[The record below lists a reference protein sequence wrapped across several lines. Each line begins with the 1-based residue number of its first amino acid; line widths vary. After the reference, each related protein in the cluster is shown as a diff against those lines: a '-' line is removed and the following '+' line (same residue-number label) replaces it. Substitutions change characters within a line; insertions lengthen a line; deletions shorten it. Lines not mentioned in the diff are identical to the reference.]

1 VNSLLLDI
9 ECRND
14 VGLLLLRKLG
24 EDVEIRG
31 DNGKMRLDAFVAWQ
45 VGGPAEDRERTK
57 SKKTGGDDVD
67 LEAAC
72 V

>member
-1 VNSLLLDI
+1 MNSLLFDI
-9 ECRND
+9 ECRDD

-31 DNGKMRLDAFVAWQ
+31 DNGKMRLDALIARQ

-57 SKKTGGDDVD
+57 SKKTRGDDVD